1 VVSEVSGSRYNA
13 TVVSEV
19 SGSSNNNAT
28 TAKQLRGVRAQG
40 DRGRSML
47 EGNNLEYASEC
58 AYVGGRIGEAE
69 VGEGEH
75 AGLGEVDVEE
85 EEAAMVASLK
95 RSAAISRRSAAL
107 VQAV

>member
-1 VVSEVSGSRYNA
+1 
-13 TVVSEV
+13 
-19 SGSSNNNAT
+19 
-28 TAKQLRGVRAQG
+28 
-40 DRGRSML
+40 M
-47 EGNNLEYASEC
+47 
-58 AYVGGRIGEAE
+58 
-69 VGEGEH
+69 GEGEH